1 MVTRPTAAPGTIW
14 SSCGPRGEADD
25 AAADLAALGSVHCAV
40 VWRAGERPVF
50 AMHPA
55 WEDEAQARWVGEG
68 WIERLGQ

>member
-25 AAADLAALGSVHCAV
+25 AAALGCVHCAV
-40 VWRAGERPVF
+40 VWRAGERPVSVLR
-50 AMHPA
+50 PA
-55 WEDEAQARWVGEG
+55 WEDEALARQVGKG